1 MVKHK
6 NKQTKA
12 KKVKHK
18 KIKNGQ
24 KQKKYKM
31 VKDMYKQT
39 KAQDD
44 QAQKERNK
52 STKWSK
58 TKINKQRDKMVK
70 YNPQIQ
76 THDVNKNIHQNNN
89 QHNDALTVGHQ
100 NVHIQPTKY
109 MTLGL

>member
-1 MVKHK
+1 MQKRNFWNPV
-6 NKQTKA
+6 A
-12 KKVKHK
+12 KFD
-18 KIKNGQ
+18 I
-24 KQKKYKM
+24 
-31 VKDMYKQT
+31 DPYKQT

-76 THDVNKNIHQNNN
+76 THDVNKKIHQNNN

-109 MTLGL
+109 ILYLASKSDDVQNK